1 MAKSPLVP
9 PAAETLK
16 KSISECARNGK
27 ALLDD
32 ADLLF
37 EWDRFSTALALAILA
52 QEEFAKAFLLQL
64 VADGILPWV
73 PEIRR
78 SITRHECKHLLAIV
92 MDWVPASDF
101 DEDGW
106 WGRYKQKQKQKQREQ
121 HIADYKTGK
130 ISADEFLAQ
139 MKADKNAATFPETV
153 AAALNIYR
161 HEHLEALAKR
171 YPWRDNE
178 WAKGPVRKIADGSLD
193 AKKQSALFVGIG
205 KTGAV
210 THHPGTVT
218 RGDAEKEIRRAGAL
232 AESRATFSDEYYL
245 LKEVLPEVFG
255 SLQEQA
261 ARYRQP

>member
-9 PAAETLK
+9 PAAETLT

-37 EWDRFSTALALAILA
+37 GWDRFSTALALAILA

-64 VADGILPWV
+64 VADGILPWA

-101 DEDGW
+101 DQDGW
-106 WGRYKQKQKQKQREQ
+106 WGRYKEKQKQREQ
-121 HIADYKTGK
+121 RIADYKAGK

-139 MKADKNAATFPETV
+139 LKADKDAAAFPETV

-171 YPWRDNE
+171 YPWRDDE
-178 WAKGPVRKIADGSLD
+178 GAKGPVRKIADGALD
-193 AKKQSALFVGIG
+193 AKKQSALFVDIG

-210 THHPGTVT
+210 TQHPGTVT
-218 RGDAEKEIRRAGAL
+218 RGDAEKEIRRAAAL

-255 SLQEQA
+255 NLQEQA
-261 ARYRQP
+261 PR